1 MKDIDGQVRFFRL
14 NSGED
19 IIAFSYR
26 VPKDDVEDEHY
37 IMNDPMK
44 IVYMT
49 TSKGSRPFMSISLM
63 QWVFSRISDK
73 QEFRIE
79 TRDVLFA
86 VEPAI
91 SLVDYYCETV
101 DHFNEMKEIQKKEIA
116 FGDEDNNFLED
127 DEEMLE
133 EGEGLEMLK
142 DLLNQIKS
150 IDKKKLH

>member
-14 NSGED
+14 NNGED

-26 VPKDDVEDEHY
+26 VPKDDVDDEHY
-37 IMNDPMK
+37 VMDDPMK

-79 TRDVLFA
+79 AKDVLFSA
-86 VEPAI
+86 EPAV
-91 SLVDYYCETV
+91 SLVDYYYETV
-101 DHFNEMKEIQKKEIA
+101 EHFNEMKETQKKEIA
-116 FGDEDNNFLED
+116 FGEQDDDFLEE

-133 EGEGLEMLK
+133 EGEGLEMLQ
-142 DLLNQIKS
+142 DLLNQIKG

>member
-101 DHFNEMKEIQKKEIA
+101 DHFNEMKETQKKEIA

-127 DEEMLE
+127 GEEMLE

>member
-14 NSGED
+14 NNGED
-19 IIAFSYR
+19 IIAFSYL
-26 VPKDDVEDEHY
+26 VPKDDVDDDHY

-44 IVYMT
+44 IVYVT

-79 TRDVLFA
+79 AKDVLFA

-91 SLVDYYCETV
+91 GLVDYYYETV
-101 DHFNEMKEIQKKEIA
+101 EHFNELKETQKKEIA
-116 FGDEDNNFLED
+116 FGEQEDYFLEE

-133 EGEGLEMLK
+133 EGEGLEMLQ
-142 DLLNQIKS
+142 DLLSQLKG

>member
-91 SLVDYYCETV
+91 SLIDYYCETV
-101 DHFNEMKEIQKKEIA
+101 DHFNEMKEIQKKEIT
-116 FGDEDNNFLED
+116 FGDEVNGFLED
-127 DEEMLE
+127 GEEILE

-142 DLLNQIKS
+142 NLLNQIKS